1 VSIAPAFFL
10 LVIVSQSVYIESLR
24 NRYADIYW
32 YKYLFVSYILRYW
45 TLITVTNIR
54 CTSSFSFAILIF
66 WTIDGKKKLFCINRW
81 F

>member
-45 TLITVTNIR
+45 TL
-54 CTSSFSFAILIF
+54 
-66 WTIDGKKKLFCINRW
+66 
-81 F
+81 